1 MYPSGQALDQIW
13 SKSITTILFS
23 ASVLQT
29 LLRHCISLEIFEDVL
44 SR

>member
-13 SKSITTILFS
+13 SKSITILFS
-23 ASVLQT
+23 AGGLQT
-29 LLRHCISLEIFEDVL
+29 LLSHCISLEISEDVL